1 MDYEIKRLLEKAK
14 QAKENSYAP
23 YSNFNVGAAVIG
35 KNGKIYSGSNVEN
48 SSYGLTI
55 CAERAAIFKM
65 VNNGEREISAILII
79 GDTEKFLPPCGACRQ
94 VISEFSTNET
104 IVYMCNKYEKFK
116 KMTVEELIPLKFSID
131 FL

>member
-65 VNNGEREISAILII
+65 VNDGEREILAILII

-116 KMTVEELIPLKFSID
+116 KMTVDELIPLKFSID

>member
-23 YSNFNVGAAVIG
+23 YSNFHVGAAVVG
-35 KNGKIYSGSNVEN
+35 KNDKIYSGSNVEN

-55 CAERAAIFKM
+55 CAERNAIFKM
-65 VNNGEREISAILII
+65 VNDGEREISAILII
-79 GDTEKFLPPCGACRQ
+79 GDTEEFLPPCGACRQ
-94 VISEFSTNET
+94 VISEFSTERT
-104 IVYMCNKYEKFK
+104 IVYMCNKYGKYK
-116 KMTVEELIPLKFSID
+116 KTTVEELIPFKFSID

>member
-1 MDYEIKRLLEKAK
+1 MDYEIKRLLQKAK

-65 VNNGEREISAILII
+65 VNDGEREISAILII

-94 VISEFSTNET
+94 VISEFSTNNT
-104 IVYMCNKYEKFK
+104 MVYMCNKHEKFK

>member
-1 MDYEIKRLLEKAK
+1 MDYEIKRLLQKAK

-23 YSNFNVGAAVIG
+23 YSNFKVGAAVIG

-65 VNNGEREISAILII
+65 VNDGEKEISAILII
-79 GDTEKFLPPCGACRQ
+79 GDTEKYLPPCGACRQ
-94 VISEFSTNET
+94 VISEFSTNKT
-104 IVYMCNKYEKFK
+104 IVYMCNKHEKFK

>member
-1 MDYEIKRLLEKAK
+1 MDYEIKRLLKKAK

-65 VNNGEREISAILII
+65 INDGEREISAILII